1 MRTLIRGVRVF
12 DGERTVPAADVVI
25 DGDRIGT
32 VGGPA
37 DLASGGDRTGAVG
50 GPADLVSGGVD
61 AVIDGAGKTLLPGLI
76 DAHTHAFDGDLAE
89 ALTFGVTTE
98 LDMNNLP
105 PLLAAQRRQAAERD
119 DVADIRSSSMIATA
133 PNGHPTQIMTPD
145 VLKALGTD
153 RTLDTVADSGEAKA
167 FVEARLAEGV
177 DYLKIAI
184 DDGGSS
190 GMRLP
195 ALGPELAAVLVEAG
209 HAAGLRVI
217 AHTVTARE
225 ALIALDAGADGL
237 AHLYSDVNEERAEEM
252 AARIAAY
259 DAFVISTIT
268 YIEAV
273 TGDPNGQELLRDP
286 RIAARMS
293 DRSKATFGREWADIP
308 MHSQGVVNA
317 SHAAAALRRAGVPV
331 LAGTDCTPFGPVH
344 GASLHHE
351 LLLLTEAGWTA
362 EQALAA
368 ATGTTARL
376 FGLTDRGRIAPGL
389 RADLL
394 LVNGD
399 PTTDITATRA
409 VEEVWRGGVRRRWA
423 G

>member
-1 MRTLIRGVRVF
+1 MRTLIRNVRVF
-12 DGERTVPAADVVI
+12 DGERTVPAADVLI
-25 DGDRIGT
+25 DGGSIGEP
-32 VGGPA
+32 GIAP
-37 DLASGGDRTGAVG
+37 
-50 GPADLVSGGVD
+50 VD
-61 AVIDGAGKTLLPGLI
+61 VEVDGAGKTLLPGLI
-76 DAHTHAFDGDLAE
+76 DAHTHAFDGDLEE
-89 ALTFGVTTE
+89 ALKFGVTTE

-105 PLLAAQRRQAAERD
+105 PVLAAQRRLAAERD

-133 PNGHPTQIMTPD
+133 PHGHPTQIMTAD

-153 RTLDTVADSGEAKA
+153 HTLDTVADSGQAKA

-195 ALGPELAAVLVEAG
+195 ALSPSLAATLVEAG

-225 ALIALDAGADGL
+225 AIIALDAGADGL
-237 AHLYSDVNEERAEEM
+237 AHLYSDVDQDQAGEM
-252 AARIAAY
+252 AARVASY

-273 TGDPNGQELLRDP
+273 TGDPNDQELLRDP
-286 RIAARMS
+286 RVAGRMS
-293 DRSKATFGREWADIP
+293 DRAKGTFGREWADIP
-308 MHSQGVVNA
+308 MHSQGVLNA
-317 SHAAAALRRAGVPV
+317 SHSAAALLRAGVPV
-331 LAGTDCTPFGPVH
+331 PAGTDATPFGPVH
-344 GASLHHE
+344 GAGLHHE
-351 LLLLTEAGWTA
+351 LLLLTEAGWTP

-368 ATGTTARL
+368 ATSIPARC
-376 FGLTDRGRIAPGL
+376 FGLADRGRIAPGL

-409 VEEVWRGGVRRRWA
+409 IADVWRGGVRRSA
-423 G
+423 GRPIALA